1 MEIRLYSIFSFL
13 CLQKLTHIKVQMY
26 SWKEW
31 VLHIHVFAWMWIKS
45 LVAFLFCF
53 SFDFESVE
61 STVESSVDKS
71 KPWSRSI
78 EDLHRGSNLPSPVGN
93 SVSRSGR
100 HPALR
105 WVPWFRK
112 EADMSGQLLLRILG
126 HVLLYLATQHLCCQW
141 LQMQVSSGVHGIIT
155 GAILSHFQ

>member
-1 MEIRLYSIFSFL
+1 M
-13 CLQKLTHIKVQMY
+13 Q
-26 SWKEW
+26 
-31 VLHIHVFAWMWIKS
+31 IHVFAGLGAFKS
-45 LVAFLFCF
+45 SAAFLFRF

-100 HPALR
+100 HSALR
-105 WVPWFRK
+105 
-112 EADMSGQLLLRILG
+112 
-126 HVLLYLATQHLCCQW
+126 
-141 LQMQVSSGVHGIIT
+141 
-155 GAILSHFQ
+155 